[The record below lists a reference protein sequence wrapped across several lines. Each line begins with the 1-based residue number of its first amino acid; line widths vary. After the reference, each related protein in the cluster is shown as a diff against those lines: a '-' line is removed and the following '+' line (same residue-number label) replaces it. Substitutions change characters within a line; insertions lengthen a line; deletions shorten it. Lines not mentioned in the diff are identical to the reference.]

1 MIFLSSD
8 MRQVWPGGE
17 WKHVIRLLVSD
28 NRLAHTALKI
38 RHKFDQSLTASTWHG
53 VVDGG
58 SCSAYRSVAF

>member
-8 MRQVWPGGE
+8 IRQVRPGGDR
-17 WKHVIRLLVSD
+17 KHVIGLPVPD

-38 RHKFDQSLTASTWHG
+38 RHKFDQSLTASAWHG

-58 SCSAYRSVAF
+58 PCSAYRSVAF